1 MDRRKKPLDVAASSL
16 VDLKAEL
23 FRKQEE
29 FKKEKLLKDAGIST
43 KPKTSNKKPSIWN
56 KQNAGVANRSE
67 KDVEQRTE
75 EDQTLDKSRKKLE
88 EKAKLY
94 EKMTK
99 GDFPDEETED
109 LYLVDFTQKI
119 IDRQREVQELYQ
131 SEAARKTFEKEID
144 DEETQPEMEIPPPQD
159 PDEEWVDYVDSL
171 GRSRRCM
178 KKDLPSLLKMDQEL
192 QGKRQIPDGNTLLS
206 EDMRRELQRQQWE
219 REEEEALRKP
229 MGPIHYEDIRDNE
242 ARQLGVGY
250 FAFSRD
256 KELRHKQRA
265 TLDMLREQTLDQRT
279 KREQIKEKRKAALE
293 ARLSKLRARKAKK
306 LKEDGLEEEGDQ
318 LESGEVKNVTG
329 SVQTELEAP
338 RVTAASR
345 KVEVIIQERRDTKP
359 GVPYVR
365 EWDRGKELIFGQW
378 LKKQEL
384 RDERDPEFAPPSDY
398 FMGQKKAD
406 NYSQNLNSPEASP
419 EKTEQETGQD
429 QQLPSQQANDSS
441 AEDVPPSAQ
450 ACSSDAQDVSAS
462 VEACG
467 SDAQDGPLSEES
479 DSCSAEDA
487 LQLAQAYSCDAQDVP
502 LSMQDYGYGAPDVL
516 PSMQAYG
523 YGAHEVPMHAYGYG
537 AQGMLPPMHAYCYGA
552 QGMLP
557 PMQPYGYGAQ
567 DVLPPM
573 QAYGCDT
580 QDVPP
585 SAQASTSGTQNQEPL
600 YQSLDDMLSYYRQVT

>member
-29 FKKEKLLKDAGIST
+29 FKKEKLLKDAGVFA
-43 KPKTSNKKPSIWN
+43 KPKPSNKKPSIWS
-56 KQNAGVANRSE
+56 KQNIGVANRAE
-67 KDVEQRTE
+67 KDVEQKAE

-119 IDRQREVQELYQ
+119 IDKQREVQELYQ
-131 SEAARKTFEKEID
+131 NEAAKKTLEKDKD
-144 DEETQPEMEIPPPQD
+144 DEETQPEMEIPPPED

-192 QGKRQIPDGNTLLS
+192 QGKRFSPDGKTLLS
-206 EDMRRELQRQQWE
+206 EDMKRELQRQQWE
-219 REEEEALRKP
+219 KEEEEALRKP
-229 MGPIHYEDIRDNE
+229 MGPIHYEDIRENE

-279 KREQIKEKRKAALE
+279 KREQLKEKRKAALE
-293 ARLSKLRARKAKK
+293 ARLSKLRARKVKK
-306 LKEDGLEEEGDQ
+306 LREDGFEEEAEK
-318 LESGEVKNVTG
+318 LENGGMISCLSEINTC
-329 SVQTELEAP
+329 SEPEAP
-338 RVTAASR
+338 RATAASR
-345 KVEVIIQERRDTKP
+345 KVEVVIQERRDTKP

-365 EWDRGKELIFGQW
+365 EWDKGKELMFGQW
-378 LKKQEL
+378 SKKQEEL

-398 FMGQKKAD
+398 FMGQKKDD
-406 NYSQNLNSPEASP
+406 NYRNQNLNNPETSF
-419 EKTEQETGQD
+419 EKTEPETSQN
-429 QQLPSQQANDSS
+429 QQKPSVQANTSS
-441 AEDVPPSAQ
+441 T
-450 ACSSDAQDVSAS
+450 
-462 VEACG
+462 
-467 SDAQDGPLSEES
+467 ES
-479 DSCSAEDA
+479 
-487 LQLAQAYSCDAQDVP
+487 YSGD
-502 LSMQDYGYGAPDVL
+502 
-516 PSMQAYG
+516 
-523 YGAHEVPMHAYGYG
+523 
-537 AQGMLPPMHAYCYGA
+537 
-552 QGMLP
+552 
-557 PMQPYGYGAQ
+557 
-567 DVLPPM
+567 
-573 QAYGCDT
+573 
-580 QDVPP
+580 
-585 SAQASTSGTQNQEPL
+585 TQNQEPL